1 MRSKRSTAHKKTV
14 SPTRRGIR
22 RLLGP
27 QDWLVAARVVL
38 IAGGVAS
45 VKVER
50 LARRL
55 RVTRGS
61 FYWHFSN
68 RSQLLSELLRFWEQA
83 NSNAFERALS
93 RNGLDDFLAFI
104 NVWIDEKDYSPAFDT
119 AVRDWARTSREAAD
133 AVHRTDKRRVN
144 ILNRIF
150 IDMGYAEAE
159 ALVRARITYFHQV
172 GYYAIEIQEDPQRR
186 RELAPVYVEVLAG
199 AAFSG
204 RNKVS

>member
-1 MRSKRSTAHKKTV
+1 MRSKRGTAHKKAV
-14 SPTRRGIR
+14 SSKQRGIR
-22 RLLGP
+22 KSLGP

-61 FYWHFSN
+61 FYWHFRN
-68 RSQLLSELLRFWEQA
+68 RSQLLSELLRFWERA

-104 NVWIDEKDYSPAFDT
+104 NVWMDEKDYSPAFDT

-150 IDMGYAEAE
+150 TDMGYAEAE

-204 RNKVS
+204 RNRVS